1 MCTFVFIK
9 YVMIKKKNTMSI
21 LLQLLGELTGT
32 FLLNRKRNDEAI
44 RKFEK
49 KYRTQKEV
57 TIAIFDVL

>member
-9 YVMIKKKNTMSI
+9 YVMIQKKNTMSI
-21 LLQLLGELTGT
+21 LLQSLGELTGT

>member
-1 MCTFVFIK
+1 MKNMCTFVFIK

-49 KYRTQKEV
+49 N
-57 TIAIFDVL
+57 IAHRKK